1 MTILYLEVESYQTP
15 KKSGDVCGDVVQVL
29 RQCDATTVILADG
42 LKSGIKARLS
52 ALFTVERLCTKLECG
67 SSLSQAMSDILT
79 TLEENRRQ
87 LSMWTALTVVRMLPR
102 GQCTILTYE
111 MPPPLSVARRHV
123 NMIRSHSINFGAC
136 VVSQYE
142 VDLGEN
148 EGLLLVS
155 DGITEAGIG
164 NGLALGWGIE
174 GVRRD
179 AELFITLDAIRNL
192 PRLLVSRAS
201 ELSGGSQTDDASAVL
216 LLARR
221 SRRVIVFTGPPL
233 SPDRDAEVVGRF
245 LDSEGCKIVCGG
257 TTAGIVARYLGTEA
271 IVDPKSL
278 HPYCPPRYI
287 LEGVDYA
294 TEGVITLNQLYNL
307 LDASPRVLEERNVV
321 TELYETLC
329 AADVIEFIVGTSEN
343 PEGSSQ
349 PFLQQGV
356 LGRRQIVPLLA
367 EKLRSQGKLVTIEWC

>member
-1 MTILYLEVESYQTP
+1 
-15 KKSGDVCGDVVQVL
+15 
-29 RQCDATTVILADG
+29 
-42 LKSGIKARLS
+42 
-52 ALFTVERLCTKLECG
+52 
-67 SSLSQAMSDILT
+67 
-79 TLEENRRQ
+79 
-87 LSMWTALTVVRMLPR
+87 
-102 GQCTILTYE
+102 
-111 MPPPLSVARRHV
+111 
-123 NMIRSHSINFGAC
+123 
-136 VVSQYE
+136 
-142 VDLGEN
+142 
-148 EGLLLVS
+148 
-155 DGITEAGIG
+155 
-164 NGLALGWGIE
+164 
-174 GVRRD
+174 
-179 AELFITLDAIRNL
+179 
-192 PRLLVSRAS
+192 
-201 ELSGGSQTDDASAVL
+201 
-216 LLARR
+216 
-221 SRRVIVFTGPPL
+221 VIVFTGPPL